1 MGRRPVLELTA
12 VAMAAEEPRVTIR
25 RGVRAWELLT
35 GASAIQG
42 SPHVIGV
49 QTTSG
54 EIMHAD
60 LVVDAMGRRSHA
72 GEWIKAV
79 GGRSPHEE
87 HEDNTFLYYTRYF
100 TGLRRPRR
108 LDRALTAERRHAR
121 DAVHRAVVHLDVDG
135 EASLLQPFDE
145 SVLPQRAAAVERDRV
160 QLRDQGPQLLHA
172 AGLRQGGVADVVV
185 EVQLVFDHPS
195 RLVDAERRRLEAT
208 AIRRQEI
215 EPRRRVLAE
224 AGEEIVLRRLR
235 LKIVTLAICIGV
247 LGVSA

>member
-1 MGRRPVLELTA
+1 MRLLELPTVTDRTPRPGDAALRFVTGRRPVLEWTA
-12 VAMAAEEPRVTIR
+12 AAMAAEEPRVTIR

-100 TGLRRPRR
+100 TGPRRPRR
-108 LDRALTAERRHAR
+108 LGRALTPMGIFSILTFDGDAKRGTVSMVHANVP
-121 DAVHRAVVHLDVDG
+121 DHD
-135 EASLLQPFDE
+135 
-145 SVLPQRAAAVERDRV
+145 
-160 QLRDQGPQLLHA
+160 A
-172 AGLRQGGVADVVV
+172 AGIRSGWPAYYWRPWKAYLEKGAAGRVRKMGN
-185 EVQLVFDHPS
+185 
-195 RLVDAERRRLEAT
+195 RRR
-208 AIRRQEI
+208 
-215 EPRRRVLAE
+215 
-224 AGEEIVLRRLR
+224 
-235 LKIVTLAICIGV
+235 
-247 LGVSA
+247 